1 VVFFWWVG
9 RWWCLEL
16 FGDGE
21 VTGSLP
27 VEVFLAGAGHFF
39 GERGGLSELANGVAR
54 QSAGHEDAGPRLRA
68 SFRNASQKKFLRS
81 ATISRPATT
90 TRPCLPNDVV
100 DGCATGRDTCAMS
113 CSLGVN
119 SFRSG
124 AQIVVRQ
131 LSKPCG
137 RLRLGAAPT
146 SRCFSIWLP
155 QTRNQR
161 YSTGRREQ
169 NFASHPSRRLP
180 SLRAGARTFKVRN
193 VLITSYIDLPPDY
206 KDEDGLPFRST
217 ELGADEIARI
227 FGPYM
232 KTSMGNRLLRIL
244 HGRRV
249 AGTLN
254 DPTVEI
260 HTAMYSKEQKR
271 AALEYLRRLATV
283 DEVLNA
289 GLRAEEE
296 LAKLE
301 GGLQD
306 ESDIKGVTVRKPSE
320 KSGNVYGRGVFDV
333 IREQNEAKFLA
344 EEEAKRLLKE
354 EKRKKEEEQMAKMSP
369 KELEAYVE
377 GKKGLTGRK
386 PSANMQAYMEA
397 AQSKL
402 EAPPEMSKWE
412 RIGPSAVVVFLVSGL
427 LIAYAAYYRP
437 LKRSDR
443 LLPDIPPAA
452 ATVGAIILAN
462 IGVYALWK
470 VPRLWPMLNKYFLV
484 IPATPRALSIY
495 GATVSHQLF
504 SHLVVNMGALWMV
517 GTAYYDEVGRG
528 DFLATYFTSGAMGF
542 LGTLTWTVLRNQL
555 HLTSLGASGG
565 VYGLVGAY
573 FWMHRSEGFKLLGLP
588 PDPYNGVPGLAFI
601 GTIIGL
607 NIAAMFSR
615 NAGWDVA
622 SHMVGMA
629 VGIAAGHLM
638 EKKKEAK
645 RLAQEKPSGETKMG
659 VVIPAETVEEK

>member
-1 VVFFWWVG
+1 
-9 RWWCLEL
+9 
-16 FGDGE
+16 
-21 VTGSLP
+21 
-27 VEVFLAGAGHFF
+27 
-39 GERGGLSELANGVAR
+39 
-54 QSAGHEDAGPRLRA
+54 
-68 SFRNASQKKFLRS
+68 
-81 ATISRPATT
+81 
-90 TRPCLPNDVV
+90 
-100 DGCATGRDTCAMS
+100 MS
-113 CSLGVN
+113 CSLSVN

-137 RLRLGAAPT
+137 RLPLGGAPT
-146 SRCFSIWLP
+146 GRCFSTWLP

-161 YSTGRREQ
+161 YSAGSRER
-169 NFASHPSRRLP
+169 NLASYSDRRLP

-193 VLITSYIDLPPDY
+193 VLITSYIDLPPNY

-217 ELGADEIARI
+217 ELEADEIVKI

-232 KTSMGNRLLRIL
+232 KKSDGNRLLKVL

-249 AGTLN
+249 AGTVH
-254 DPTVEI
+254 DPTLEV

-271 AALEYLRRLATV
+271 AALEYLRRMAPI

-301 GGLQD
+301 GGLPD
-306 ESDIKGVTVRKPSE
+306 EHDIKGVTVRKPSE
-320 KSGNVYGRGVFDV
+320 KSGDVYGRGVFDV
-333 IREQNEAKFLA
+333 IREQNEAKARA

-354 EKRKKEEEQMAKMSP
+354 EKRKKEEEEMAKMSP

-377 GKKGLTGRK
+377 RKKGLTGRK
-386 PSANMQAYMEA
+386 PSAKMQAYMEA

-427 LIAYAAYYRP
+427 LVAYAAYYRP

-452 ATVGAIILAN
+452 ATVGTIIIAN
-462 IGVYALWK
+462 IAIYGLWK
-470 VPRLWPMLNKYFLV
+470 VPKLWPMMNKYFLV
-484 IPATPRALSIY
+484 VPATPRVLGIY
-495 GATVSHQLF
+495 GATFSHQYF
-504 SHLVVNMGALWMV
+504 SHLVVNMAALWFV

-528 DFLATYFTSGAMGF
+528 DFLATYFTAGTMGF

-565 VYGLVGAY
+565 FYGLAGAY
-573 FWMHRSEGFKLLGLP
+573 FWMHRSEGFKLFGLP
-588 PDPYNGVPGLAFI
+588 PDPYDGVPGLAFI

-607 NIAAMFSR
+607 NIAAAFSR

-629 VGIAAGHLM
+629 VGIAAGHIM

-645 RLAQEKPSGETKMG
+645 RLAQEKPGERTKIG
-659 VVIPAETVEEK
+659 AVIPAETVKEK